1 VFLNILWIGK
11 EKTDEEGMVCIENR
25 KHLKNWHKAPPI
37 SLWMPYNTLIHT
49 EELSND

>member
-25 KHLKNWHKAPPI
+25 KHLKNLYRGT
-37 SLWMPYNTLIHT
+37 SQMPFDAL
-49 EELSND
+49 

>member
-11 EKTDEEGMVCIENR
+11 EKTDKEGMVCIENR
-25 KHLKNWHKAPPI
+25 KHLKNWHKGTPQDPF
-37 SLWMPYNTLIHT
+37 LPYNTLIHT